1 MHQNPT
7 NHRILTLLMSALGL
21 LGVTLVL
28 ATGILMAMTH
38 PEWLA
43 PAQPA
48 LAEAAPPAET
58 TPVQAVVDGRDV
70 ETGFIAQGDYEL
82 VKATCTACHSSKL
95 VTQNR
100 ATRDGWLEMIRW
112 MQRTQKLWDLGD
124 NEAAILDY
132 LAKHYGPEDQGRRAP
147 VEVEQ
152 WYPLAV
158 EAPPRGGAP
167 L

>member
-1 MHQNPT
+1 MHQNST
-7 NHRILTLLMSALGL
+7 NNRILTLLMSALGL

-28 ATGILMAMTH
+28 GTGILLAMTH
-38 PEWLA
+38 PEWLV
-43 PAQPA
+43 PDQPA
-48 LAEAAPPAET
+48 MAEAAPAEAS
-58 TPVQAVVDGRDV
+58 TPIQAVVDGRDV
-70 ETGFIAQGDYEL
+70 AKGFIAQGDYEL

-100 ATRDGWLEMIRW
+100 ADRDGWLEMIRW

-124 NEAAILDY
+124 NEAKILDY

-152 WYPLAV
+152 WYQLAA
-158 EAPPRGGAP
+158 EAPPRGAGP
-167 L
+167 S